1 VGKEKC
7 VSVAIKNDLGMCLRK
22 LALCLYGDC
31 VNIIAV
37 KQPLLHCGSCILW
50 DPHYFNSWNCNSPL
64 W

>member
-1 VGKEKC
+1 MCLVGKEKC

-37 KQPLLHCGSCILW
+37 KQPLLHCGSCIL
-50 DPHYFNSWNCNSPL
+50 
-64 W
+64 